1 MKPEA
6 YSNQAVFDPFDVWR
20 NFTVSLIGYI
30 SYAIKKV
37 RFS

>member
-20 NFTVSLIGYI
+20 NFTVSFIFQLILFDI
-30 SYAIKKV
+30 
-37 RFS
+37 